1 MASENAKA
9 IAEEVLGNL
18 GKCEKVSVLKIA
30 VKRGMKKKYANS
42 GQIQKTK
49 TYRETIEKNKKPI
62 LEQLFEER
70 NRAIKALKGKI
81 SKAKYRDLT
90 DAIDKLTKNIQ
101 LLSGGSTERVVVVN
115 FDEAFK
121 DREQYDKQKG
131 I

>member
-1 MASENAKA
+1 MASENVKA

-18 GKCEKVSVLKIA
+18 GSGKKVSVLKIA

-49 TYRETIEKNKKPI
+49 TYKETIEKNKKPI
-62 LEQLFEER
+62 LDRLIIER
-70 NRAIKALKGKI
+70 DRAMKALRGKI

-101 LLSGGSTERVVVVN
+101 LLSGKPTEN
-115 FDEAFK
+115 L
-121 DREQYDKQKG
+121 G
-131 I
+131 IGNILDNLE

>member
-101 LLSGGSTERVVVVN
+101 LLSGKPTEN
-115 FDEAFK
+115 L
-121 DREQYDKQKG
+121 G
-131 I
+131 IGNILDNLENE

>member
-9 IAEEVLGNL
+9 IAEEVLGTL
-18 GKCEKVSVLKIA
+18 GRNEKVSVLKIA

-49 TYRETIEKNKKPI
+49 TYKETIEKNKKPI
-62 LEQLFEER
+62 LERMIEER
-70 NRAIKALKGKI
+70 DRAIKALKGKI

-101 LLSGGSTERVVVVN
+101 LLGGKPTERLVISDILN
-115 FDEAFK
+115 ES
-121 DREQYDKQKG
+121 ENYNTPTEG
-131 I
+131 